1 MTAAALQQE
10 LALNALCLP
19 EPDAE
24 VTGGYA
30 GDLLSWVMGRAE
42 AGNAW
47 VTIMSNRNIL
57 AVATLAAVSAVVLAE
72 DVAPDE
78 GVREEAEK
86 RGINLF
92 QSPLSTF
99 ALCGRL
105 AALL

>member
-1 MTAAALQQE
+1 MTVAALSE
-10 LALNALCLP
+10 ALSLTPLCLP
-19 EPDAE
+19 DPDAE
-24 VTGGYA
+24 ITGGYA
-30 GDLLSWVMGRAE
+30 GALLSWVMGRAE

-57 AVATLAAVSAVVLAE
+57 AVATLAATSAVILSE
-72 DVAPDE
+72 GVAPDE
-78 GVREEAEK
+78 GVLPEAEK
-86 RGINLF
+86 RGINLL